1 MAPVGY
7 YYFNNKGESK
17 SLPSYYKK
25 IKIPITWDAS
35 EDFKVESISW
45 YIRGSVFSD
54 LSESESLFT
63 YVNND
68 SPYKLNGSKSYVI
81 EIETAGNNFGNYVSP
96 SGRTF
101 NEQAIEVYIIVDT
114 SSGDT
119 YFLDC
124 YIDINQS
131 TFQDQLDF
139 SQTVNEGYKTVSKQ
153 SKQEFITSLDPSEL
167 EFPFLPKLERLVFEE
182 NTNADGYDIGVVF
195 YSIYD
200 IVEYSIH
207 FTLCEYPETTTCINK
222 NRFSYPA
229 VVVYGDRA
237 LDLETSTP
245 SILETENNIIKGTLF
260 FPFLANPQETK
271 THNLE
276 NCTAG
281 SFRWLSLSES
291 NFDFNCFENSDP
303 EEIYAVLNYINV
315 TFSGTNETF
324 GDFTCDVSY
333 QFFQNNKIDG
343 KNLNRNKPSLPRIL
357 WNENN
362 NVSDGLKDLNKN
374 CNLLEETGLGVY
386 EQGIGSTYKKIF
398 YFPNYSAEQIWLG
411 EFLGEIPKKL
421 IYKKQN

>member
-1 MAPVGY
+1 MRIQIVNCTSTYGQILTIFELDTANILETPGSANFTAKATQQCESSINDFLHIPTIAKQSSIAGFIDVGEDSDNLKAFVKSTYFKPIYFYTDETKKTLRVLCDLFIIAPDLKESGNDFEILFYDDIFANRTDIDEFNNLKVDYCPKMAPVGY

-222 NRFSYPA
+222 NRFSYP

-237 LDLETSTP
+237 LIWKPPHHQFLKQK
-245 SILETENNIIKGTLF
+245 II
-260 FPFLANPQETK
+260 
-271 THNLE
+271 
-276 NCTAG
+276 
-281 SFRWLSLSES
+281 
-291 NFDFNCFENSDP
+291 
-303 EEIYAVLNYINV
+303 
-315 TFSGTNETF
+315 
-324 GDFTCDVSY
+324 
-333 QFFQNNKIDG
+333 
-343 KNLNRNKPSLPRIL
+343 
-357 WNENN
+357 
-362 NVSDGLKDLNKN
+362 
-374 CNLLEETGLGVY
+374 
-386 EQGIGSTYKKIF
+386 
-398 YFPNYSAEQIWLG
+398 
-411 EFLGEIPKKL
+411 
-421 IYKKQN
+421 